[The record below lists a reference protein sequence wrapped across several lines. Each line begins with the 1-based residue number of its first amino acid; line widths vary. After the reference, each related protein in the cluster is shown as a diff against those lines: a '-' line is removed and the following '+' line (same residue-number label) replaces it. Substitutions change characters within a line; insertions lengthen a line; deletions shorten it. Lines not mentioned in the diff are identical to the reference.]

1 MSSSPL
7 RTFSAML
14 AVLQAVMLAA
24 LMAGLQPHPPAA
36 APLFAMGPFLGASI
50 ALAVAAMLAANAPG
64 LLPVLLSVASAFTAL
79 LSFGPQK
86 WVDPAIAQI
95 WPAVLLGQIA
105 AAAIF
110 VASWQRLRPRG
121 A

>member
-1 MSSSPL
+1 MPFSPL
-7 RTFSAML
+7 RTFVAIL

-24 LMAGLQPHPPAA
+24 LMAGLQPHPPATT
-36 APLFAMGPFLGASI
+36 PLFAMGPFLGASI
-50 ALAVAAMLAANAPG
+50 ALAVAAMLAAG
-64 LLPVLLSVASAFTAL
+64 DRGVLPIALSVASAFTAL

-86 WVDPAIAQI
+86 WFDPAIPQI

-105 AAAIF
+105 AAA
-110 VASWQRLRPRG
+110 VLVLCWNLTRRRP